1 MSTTNRWGPYTSMKA
16 MQESGPLIIDH
27 AEGVYVFDTDGRRYL
42 DAHAALWLVN
52 VGYGRRE
59 IIDAIA
65 RQAEKLSWFSSF
77 GGFANRPSIDLAER
91 LIDLFKPDGMASV
104 FLSNDGS
111 EAMET
116 ALKISRQYW
125 KMRGMPTKTK
135 LIGRQH
141 AYHGVTAGALS
152 VAGITA
158 NRRMFEPLLGDVRHA
173 PAPDRHHCA
182 YHPGSAVCT
191 DACVH
196 EVERMIQFEDP
207 STVAAFVA
215 EPIQAAAGVII
226 PPDDYLAQIRAI
238 CTRYDVLLITDEV
251 VTGFGRLGDWTGARH
266 YGVQPDIMTF
276 AKGITSG
283 YQPLGATTVS
293 QHILDA
299 YIQASTGEPELRH
312 GNTYS
317 GHPVAAAAALA
328 NIAIIEQENL
338 LDRARAAGRYL
349 GEILQQLAQAL
360 QAQVA
365 DAACEGLLG
374 RVELRHNGQQPPGAL
389 GNLVTAKMRDAGVIV
404 RPAGDVITLSPPL
417 IITHEQIDVMMTTLH
432 DVLLAVVPT

>member
-1 MSTTNRWGPYTSMKA
+1 MSTTNRWGPYTSMRA
-16 MQESGPLIIDH
+16 MQEHGPLVIDH
-27 AEGVYVFDTDGRRYL
+27 AEGVYVFDEDGRRYL

-59 IIDAIA
+59 IIEAIA

-77 GGFANRPSIDLAER
+77 GGFANRPSIELAER
-91 LIDLFKPDGMASV
+91 LISLLKSDGMASV

-125 KMRGMPTKTK
+125 KMRGMAAKTK

-158 NRRMFEPLLGDVRHA
+158 NRRLFEPLVGDVRHA
-173 PAPDRHHCA
+173 PAPYRNHCS

-191 DACVH
+191 YACVH
-196 EVERMIQFEDP
+196 EAERMIQFEDP
-207 STVAAFVA
+207 GTVAAFVA
-215 EPIQAAAGVII
+215 EPIQAAGGVII
-226 PPDDYLAQIRAI
+226 PPPDYLAQIREI
-238 CTRYDVLLITDEV
+238 CSRYDVLLITDEV
-251 VTGFGRLGDWTGARH
+251 VTGFGRLGEWTGARH

-283 YQPLGATTVS
+283 YQPLGATAVS

-328 NIAIIEQENL
+328 NIAIIERENL
-338 LDRARAAGRYL
+338 LDRAREAGDH
-349 GEILQQLAQAL
+349 LAQLLHQIAQSL
-360 QAQVA
+360 PDQVA
-365 DAACEGLLG
+365 DAGSEGLLG
-374 RVELRHNGQQPPGAL
+374 RVELQEDGQQPPGAL
-389 GNLVTAKMRDAGVIV
+389 GNLVAAKMREAGVIV

-417 IITHEQIDVMMTTLH
+417 IITDGQLDTVIETLH
-432 DVLLAVVPT
+432 DVLLEVMPV